1 MELLKSSKVFEET
14 VATGDIF
21 VFCGPGGTGKSE
33 VAANF
38 SVFLGERGTP
48 CALVDL
54 DFSKGDFTLRSPRFR
69 VPSFIFP
76 RGERAPYIETP
87 LFTQELTALFSQVRE
102 GWRLVID
109 LGRDERGLRLF
120 RSLQPLWEENSIHV
134 TLVVNFARP
143 FFEDVVGYVRFVEDM
158 RQRYGIPFSSLVAN
172 THLMGETDVRLLKE
186 SWRKTQSLAGTL
198 GLPILFAS
206 LWEEKRNYYF
216 LVDWQESAV
225 FAISRFL
232 VLPWREED

>member
-33 VAANF
+33 VAVNF
-38 SVFLGERGTP
+38 SVFLEGKGTP
-48 CALVDL
+48 CTLIDL

-69 VPSFIFP
+69 VPSFLFP
-76 RGERAPYIETP
+76 QEGRASYIETP
-87 LFTQELTALFSQVRE
+87 LFTQELTALFSRVRE

-120 RSLQPLWEENSIHV
+120 RSLQPLWEESNTHV

-143 FFEDVVGYVRFVEDM
+143 FFRNVEGYVRFVEDM
-158 RQRYGIPFSSLVAN
+158 RQRYSIPFASLVAN
-172 THLMGETDVRLLKE
+172 THLMGETDVHLLEE
-186 SWRKTQSLAGTL
+186 SWWKTRSLAETL
-198 GLPILFAS
+198 SLPILFVS
-206 LWEEKRNYYF
+206 LWEEKRNYYS
-216 LVDWQESAV
+216 LIDWQENAV